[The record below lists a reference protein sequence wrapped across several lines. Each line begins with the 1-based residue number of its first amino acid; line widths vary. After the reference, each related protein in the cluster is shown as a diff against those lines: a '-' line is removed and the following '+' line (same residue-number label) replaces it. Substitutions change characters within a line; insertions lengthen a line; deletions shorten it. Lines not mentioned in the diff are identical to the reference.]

1 MKHLKRFDEGIFSK
15 VRSMFKSDYELIVD
29 DIRKILSGQK
39 NLSEHDW
46 GQPPN
51 YLTRSKG
58 WIFYIEINGR
68 PIPGTRFEV
77 KITNFKERF
86 SIEFNKMPLLNFAF
100 QSTELREYRHKRL
113 KMRIDFVI
121 SEYIR
126 FEKEKEEFELDYPLS
141 DIKNWT
147 YDIKDFDDIEE
158 FKIESLNYGDDR
170 PIEVDPLN
178 WKSEPGYLITFETR
192 YFSRE
197 KLKKLWNVVREVNKM
212 LNNSGLITSDDLSLY
227 WAKSKVLIKR
237 KRN

>member
-1 MKHLKRFDEGIFSK
+1 MKHLKRFNEGIFSK
-15 VRSMFKSDYELIVD
+15 VKSIFKSDYELIVD
-29 DIRKILSGQK
+29 DIRKILSGK
-39 NLSEHDW
+39 KSIEEYDW

-51 YLTRSKG
+51 YLIRGKG
-58 WIFYIEINGR
+58 WRFDIEINGR
-68 PIPGTRFEV
+68 VIPGTRFEV
-77 KITNFKERF
+77 KIVDFKERF
-86 SIEFNKMPLLNFAF
+86 GIEFNKMPLLNVTFH
-100 QSTELREYRHKRL
+100 STELREYRYQRL
-113 KMRIDFVI
+113 KRIIDWVI
-121 SEYIR
+121 HEYIR

-170 PIEVDPLN
+170 PIEVDILN

-212 LNNSGLITSDDLSLY
+212 LNNSGLSTSDDLSLY

-237 KRN
+237 K